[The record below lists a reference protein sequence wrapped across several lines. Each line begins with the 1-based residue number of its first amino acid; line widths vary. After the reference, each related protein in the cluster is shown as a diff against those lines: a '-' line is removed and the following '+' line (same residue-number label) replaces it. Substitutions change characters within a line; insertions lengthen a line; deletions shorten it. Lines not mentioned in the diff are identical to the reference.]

1 MRYIKKYES
10 FSEIGREVII
20 ILGLPGSGKTTL
32 AKQLISENPSK
43 NFIHLDDGK
52 HEQTKNYPNDNI
64 IVSDGYLIGISGL
77 FENFIQDLNNSGI
90 RPEIYIFDHDEM
102 SMEKCKINILNRKE
116 YTIDPKLLLP
126 ELPWSKRILESI
138 SKYVEKNK
146 KSFGKVI
153 REKVYSS
160 SN

>member
-10 FSEIGREVII
+10 FSEFEREVII

-52 HEQTKNYPNDNI
+52 YNQIKNYPNDNI
-64 IVSDGYLIGISGL
+64 IVSDGYFIGISGL
-77 FENFIQDLNNSGI
+77 FENFIRDLNNSGI
-90 RPEIYIFDHDEM
+90 RPEIHIFDHDEV
-102 SMEKCKINILNRKE
+102 SMENCKINILNRRE
-116 YTIDPKLLLP
+116 HTIDPKYIIP
-126 ELPWSKRILESI
+126 ELPWNKKMLESI
-138 SKYVEKNK
+138 SKYVKKNK
-146 KSFGKVI
+146 QSFEKVI
-153 REKVYSS
+153 RQKVYSS